1 MSAVALSTFRSILAL
16 LRLFL
21 VEFWT
26 DIHQTDDVTYACA
39 ATFDVTVH
47 VDDAGSSYSIP
58 VPSLKFVGR
67 PFGRYGAFSFAAL
80 IGLRDLDHVEND
92 TQ

>member
-1 MSAVALSTFRSILAL
+1 MTLTLTSRSWNWCGMSAVALSTFRSILAL

-47 VDDAGSSYSIP
+47 VDDPGHP
-58 VPSLKFVGR
+58 TPSLYQV
-67 PFGRYGAFSFAAL
+67 
-80 IGLRDLDHVEND
+80 
-92 TQ
+92 